1 MHYIDMPNTDMK
13 LQPKMQV
20 KPHEYKNQTYT
31 QLTSQTNVNKDYN
44 PVKTD
49 RYNLFSTGG

>member
-1 MHYIDMPNTDMK
+1 MHYIDRPNTDTK

-31 QLTSQTNVNKDYN
+31 QLTLQTNVNKDYN

>member
-1 MHYIDMPNTDMK
+1 
-13 LQPKMQV
+13 MQV

-31 QLTSQTNVNKDYN
+31 RLTSQTNINKDYN

-49 RYNLFSTGG
+49 RYNLFSTAG